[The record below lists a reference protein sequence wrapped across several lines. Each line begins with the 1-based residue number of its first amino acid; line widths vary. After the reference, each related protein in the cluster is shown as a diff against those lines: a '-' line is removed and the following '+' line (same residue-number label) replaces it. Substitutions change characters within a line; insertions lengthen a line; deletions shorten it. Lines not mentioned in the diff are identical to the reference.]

1 MKSEWNKD
9 LDIPVEILFKYLYR
23 DYRRAQAYSRELEA
37 EISGLKSEVNYAQN
51 NIASIE
57 KLQKKLDALK
67 LFSREQEETIK
78 RRNNTIS
85 QLRESNEQLRMRLEK
100 YEEV

>member
-9 LDIPVEILFKYLYR
+9 LDIPVEILFKYLCR

-37 EISGLKSEVNYAQN
+37 EISRLKAEVNYAQN
-51 NIASIE
+51 NIVPIE
-57 KLQKKLDALK
+57 KLQKKLEALK
-67 LFSREQEETIK
+67 QFSREQEETIK

>member
-9 LDIPVEILFKYLYR
+9 LDIPVEVLFKYLCR
-23 DYRRAQAYSRELEA
+23 DYRRAQAYSQKLEA
-37 EISGLKSEVNYAQN
+37 EIYRLKSEVNYAQN
-51 NIASIE
+51 NIVSIE

-67 LFSREQEETIK
+67 QFSREQEETIK